1 MPIENI
7 IPKKGEVWFLWFN
20 RCSGLVLKTPS
31 KTLVFDPAEVNPKI
45 FKNVDAILITHEHYD
60 HLDVSLVG
68 SVHGRTGCQVIAD
81 QTSVR
86 KLRDAVSSDKLHEA
100 RVGSDFKIGEVQIA
114 ALGFK
119 HPATA
124 PVSFL
129 VTTEDGIRIYHTGD
143 SLPFPEMKRIG
154 EQTPPDVV
162 FCTVGPPAPGAS
174 PQTGLEI
181 VKMVHPKMAFPY
193 HAPASEARR
202 FADLLSRETPKVR
215 CTVIEQGK
223 LFKYP

>member
-1 MPIENI
+1 MSIENI

-20 RCSGLVLKTPS
+20 RCSGIVLKTPS
-31 KTLVFDPAEVNPKI
+31 RVLVFDPAEVNPTI
-45 FKNVDAILITHEHYD
+45 FRKVDAILITHEHYD
-60 HLDVSLVG
+60 HLDVPLVR

-86 KLRDAVSSDKLHEA
+86 KLRDAVSSDKLHA
-100 RVGSDFKIGEVQIA
+100 ASVGSDFKIGEAHIA

-143 SLPFPEMKRIG
+143 SLPFPEMKRLG

-181 VKMVHPKMAFPY
+181 VEMVHPKMAFPY
-193 HAPASEARR
+193 HAPISEARK
-202 FADLLSRETPKVR
+202 FADLMSRKTPKVR
-215 CTVIEQGK
+215 CAIIEQGK
-223 LFKYP
+223 PFKYP